1 MKACCTQES
10 VPTVAPA
17 QTNRIALVGQPNCG
31 KTTLFNRLTG
41 THQATGNWPGVTVER
56 KTGVADLGDGV
67 RVTVI
72 DLPGVYSLVPD
83 RLSGLDEAVVR
94 AFFVHETVDLVVN
107 VVDATQLERH
117 LGLTLQLLSMGLPV
131 VVALNRVDRLAKMG
145 LTIDTAALEA
155 RLGCPVV
162 AVCAYRNQGIDR
174 LRHRLRATL
183 GTQTNRWVHEWPEP
197 LHRAIA
203 TLRRQHLETQRATS
217 VSSQAVSDWQVL
229 GWLLDPASAPA
240 GLREKASASRTRIE
254 ADTGESLP
262 LVLSSAFASCAERIA
277 AAVEHRSPQE
287 LATWTERI
295 DHWVLH
301 PRWGLPLFFLI
312 LYTVFAMAVHLG
324 NALQPAFE
332 GTAQAL
338 FVDGVR
344 ALLVAWGAP
353 SWLVVFL
360 ADGVGGGIQVVAGF
374 IPVIAALFLFLS
386 LLEESGYMQRVAV
399 LMDRAFS
406 RLGLSGQTFVPL
418 VVGMGCNVPA
428 VMACRTLPDA
438 RDRLVTVVMAPF
450 MSCSA
455 RLTVYTLFAAAFF
468 PHQGALVIFALYLL
482 GIAAAVLTAWLF
494 RGAMRSEMAKALV
507 LELPDYHRPSLLNL
521 ALNIRHKLKGFV
533 IDAGRVIVAIVVVL
547 QMVSAVGT
555 DGTFGEP
562 NRPDSVLSAVGHG
575 LTPAL
580 EPIGVQE
587 DNWPATVGLF
597 TGLLAKE
604 VVVGTLDALYRGEA
618 SAQDSAVAP
627 PVTSL
632 SDVIAALRSA
642 WGTVPGYFSSLG
654 GAILDPLGLHA
665 ALGDQG
671 AALDVH
677 HETLTHLR
685 DQFTSPAAVFAYLV
699 FVLLYF
705 PCTATLAA
713 IARELGWRW
722 ALFSGAWSLT
732 LAYSLAT
739 LTYQAGDVLFRE
751 PVPALLRVGV
761 VVLVLT
767 AVVRILQRVAAHWT
781 VAPDQVGGSSPGV
794 ALSCVGCSARCAVRP
809 DAGAVVE
816 PTPTGAP
823 AIEAKSRAFEDAVAF
838 RVGPG
843 MR

>member
-1 MKACCTQES
+1 
-10 VPTVAPA
+10 
-17 QTNRIALVGQPNCG
+17 
-31 KTTLFNRLTG
+31 LT
-41 THQATGNWPGVTVER
+41 
-56 KTGVADLGDGV
+56 
-67 RVTVI
+67 
-72 DLPGVYSLVPD
+72 
-83 RLSGLDEAVVR
+83 
-94 AFFVHETVDLVVN
+94 
-107 VVDATQLERH
+107 
-117 LGLTLQLLSMGLPV
+117 
-131 VVALNRVDRLAKMG
+131 
-145 LTIDTAALEA
+145 
-155 RLGCPVV
+155 
-162 AVCAYRNQGIDR
+162 
-174 LRHRLRATL
+174 
-183 GTQTNRWVHEWPEP
+183 
-197 LHRAIA
+197 
-203 TLRRQHLETQRATS
+203 
-217 VSSQAVSDWQVL
+217 
-229 GWLLDPASAPA
+229 
-240 GLREKASASRTRIE
+240 
-254 ADTGESLP
+254 
-262 LVLSSAFASCAERIA
+262 
-277 AAVEHRSPQE
+277 
-287 LATWTERI
+287 
-295 DHWVLH
+295 
-301 PRWGLPLFFLI
+301 
-312 LYTVFAMAVHLG
+312 
-324 NALQPAFE
+324 
-332 GTAQAL
+332 
-338 FVDGVR
+338 
-344 ALLVAWGAP
+344 
-353 SWLVVFL
+353 
-360 ADGVGGGIQVVAGF
+360 
-374 IPVIAALFLFLS
+374 
-386 LLEESGYMQRVAV
+386 
-399 LMDRAFS
+399 
-406 RLGLSGQTFVPL
+406 
-418 VVGMGCNVPA
+418 
-428 VMACRTLPDA
+428 
-438 RDRLVTVVMAPF
+438 
-450 MSCSA
+450 SA
-455 RLTVYTLFAAAFF
+455 RN
-468 PHQGALVIFALYLL
+468 
-482 GIAAAVLTAWLF
+482 
-494 RGAMRSEMAKALV
+494 
-507 LELPDYHRPSLLNL
+507 HRPSLLNL

-533 IDAGRVIVAIVVVL
+533 IGAGRVIVAIVVVL

-604 VVVGTLDALYRGEA
+604 GVVGTLDALYRGEA

-751 PVPALLRVGV
+751 PVPALLRVGI

-809 DAGAVVE
+809 DGGAVVE